1 MTSVL
6 ITADAAWHGGRTL
19 RRDVRILAGRGELAW
34 HPSAVDIPAD
44 AERLHLD
51 GVVVPGFVDH
61 HVHIEHTDVHTLL
74 AGGLSGV
81 RDLGASPGTIFDLA
95 RRSVASP
102 RLPRITAAG
111 PILTAVDGYPSDRD
125 WAQDGICQAIHGPE
139 EARIAVRV
147 LAGLGATAIKVA
159 LHSETSGNLTDEELR
174 TIVRTAHLLGLTVV
188 AHAEGADEPERAQR
202 AGVDELAHTP
212 WTTRLDDKTIRACA
226 ATMTWVST
234 IDTHGWGADTRE
246 RRTALDNLR
255 RFRSAGGRIRYG
267 TDLGN
272 GPLPAGINDRE
283 LAALSDA
290 GYTPNEILASIA
302 TSRSDLTVVAHDPLV
317 VTPTLRAVC
326 GSVRAATY
334 LERNPVT

>member
-1 MTSVL
+1 MPSVL
-6 ITADAAWHGGRTL
+6 ITADAAWRSGRTL
-19 RRDVRILAGRGELAW
+19 HRDVRILACGGELSW
-34 HPSAVDIPAD
+34 HPSAEDIPAD
-44 AERLHLD
+44 SERLHLD

-61 HVHIEHTDVHTLL
+61 HVHVEHTDVHALL

-95 RRSVASP
+95 WRSVTSP

-111 PILTAVDGYPSDRD
+111 PILTADNGYPSDRD
-125 WAQDGICQAIHGPE
+125 WAQGGICQAIRGPA

-147 LAGLGATAIKVA
+147 LAGMGAAAIKLA
-159 LHSETSGNLTDEELR
+159 LHSETSGNLTDEELH

-188 AHAEGADEPERAQR
+188 AHAEGADEPGRAQR

-212 WTTRLDDKTIRACA
+212 WTTRLDDRTIRACA
-226 ATMTWVST
+226 ASMTWLST
-234 IDTHGWGADTRE
+234 VDIHGWGTYTRE

-255 RFRSAGGRIRYG
+255 RFRGAGGRIRYG

-272 GPLPAGINDRE
+272 GPLPAGVNDRE
-283 LAALSDA
+283 LDALADA
-290 GYTPNEILASIA
+290 GCTPHEVLAAIA
-302 TSRSDLTVVAHDPLV
+302 TSRTDLTVVADDPLV
-317 VTPTLRAVC
+317 VTPTLRTVC

-334 LERNPVT
+334 LERNPAT